1 MIFAPNLFSLGYAQQ
16 TSATAGATSRNLQL
30 NVIVTPKS
38 GVPVTGLQKDDF
50 TLTDNKS
57 PRQITSF
64 KVASAVQEPVKIILL
79 IDAVNTDFSRVAF
92 MRTQVQNF
100 LKLNGGHLA
109 HPTSIAVLTDK
120 GVQLQNEFSV
130 DGNALSASLDSYTVG
145 LREITRDSGIWGAD
159 ERVQISLTAMQQLT
173 SYAGSIPGRKIVL
186 WVSPGWP
193 LLSGARIELDG
204 KQQQQIF
211 ADVVSFSKELQR
223 SNLTLYSINPLGP
236 GEGLAREDYYES
248 FVKGIAI
255 QIKQIW
261 VTLASRCWRFKA
273 AAWRSMVVTMLL
285 GLSIGA

>member
-1 MIFAPNLFSLGYAQQ
+1 VSKNPRRWLIFMIFVPNLFSLGYAQQ
-16 TSATAGATSRNLQL
+16 TVPAADATSTNLQL

-38 GVPVTGLQKDDF
+38 GVPVTSLQKGDF

-64 KVASAVQEPVKIILL
+64 KVASAVQEPVKMILL
-79 IDAVNTDFSRVAF
+79 IDAVNTDFSRVAYV
-92 MRTQVQNF
+92 RDQVQKF
-100 LKLNGGHLA
+100 LKLNGGHLV

-120 GVQLQNEFSV
+120 GMQLQKEFTV
-130 DGNALSASLDSYTVG
+130 DGNALRASLDHYTIG
-145 LREITRDSGIWGAD
+145 LREISRSSGIWGAN
-159 ERVQISLTAMQQLT
+159 ERLLISLTAMQQLT

-211 ADVVSFSKELQR
+211 ANVVSFSKELQR

-236 GEGLAREDYYES
+236 DESLLREDYYEN
-248 FVKGIAI
+248 FVKGVSNPN
-255 QIKQIW
+255 Q
-261 VTLASRCWRFKA
+261 TDLADLMPSG
-273 AAWRSMVVTMLL
+273 L
-285 GLSIGA
+285 GYSKRRGRAQW